1 MADNLSKKT
10 SADRKR
16 INTSEDYEVRY
27 WTERFGVTADQLK
40 EAVRKVGPMVDDVAR
55 QLGKPG

>member
-1 MADNLSKKT
+1 MADDLSKKT

-40 EAVRKVGPMVDDVAR
+40 DAVKKAGPMVDDVAR
-55 QLGKPG
+55 QLGKSP